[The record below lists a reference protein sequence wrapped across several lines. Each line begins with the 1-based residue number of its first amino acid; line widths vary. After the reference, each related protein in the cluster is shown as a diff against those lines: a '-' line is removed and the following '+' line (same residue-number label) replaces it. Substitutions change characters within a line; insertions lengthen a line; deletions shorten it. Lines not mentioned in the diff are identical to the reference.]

1 MLVLRAVDGAN
12 RVSPFVLVILLLP
25 FVGGFAQGNFRPLVA
40 YLVWITFDSRTKDW
54 KGAFRSFHLCHRDT
68 GHQGRDRSLSL
79 LYERFWWP
87 KM

>member
-54 KGAFRSFHLCHRDT
+54 KGA
-68 GHQGRDRSLSL
+68 QGSCCSSSTEPSDWFQPRMSVLATSLVKSG
-79 LYERFWWP
+79 
-87 KM
+87 